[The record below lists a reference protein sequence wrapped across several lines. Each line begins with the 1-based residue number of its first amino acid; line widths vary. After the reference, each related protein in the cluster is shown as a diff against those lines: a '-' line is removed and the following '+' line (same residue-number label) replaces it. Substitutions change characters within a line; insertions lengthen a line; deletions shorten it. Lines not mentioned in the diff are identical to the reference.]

1 VSDLTPG
8 TASTM
13 SESVEDVLMRRLEMT
28 ESLVEAYKEQ
38 YWEVARALAQRKG
51 ATKLVEAC
59 RKEVEASG
67 NPGILPHAVAL
78 RELAGNESSTSA
90 AGVDVDAVAR
100 AEQSSLAS
108 LSREMKERG
117 AIAALCGMHNTFFIR
132 NHSVTLGRRDADID
146 ISDEASLLECERSI
160 SRLQCRIFLDDGGF
174 RLMNCGKRA
183 ASVDGLTLGEGEQV
197 RLGPLSLV
205 SIAAVS
211 FIFVPDIAMGDIAT
225 GVTV

>member
-1 VSDLTPG
+1 
-8 TASTM
+8 
-13 SESVEDVLMRRLEMT
+13 MRRLEMT

-38 YWEVARALAQRKG
+38 YWEVARALAQGKG
-51 ATKLVEAC
+51 ATKSVEAC

-90 AGVDVDAVAR
+90 ATGVDVDAVAR

-117 AIAALCGMHNTFFIR
+117 VIAVLCGMHKTFFIR

-183 ASVDGLTLGEGEQV
+183 VSVDGLTLGEGEQV
-197 RLGPLSLV
+197 ALGPLSLV
-205 SIAAVS
+205 SVAAVS
-211 FIFVPDIAMGDIAT
+211 FIFVPDIAT
-225 GVTV
+225 

>member
-1 VSDLTPG
+1 
-8 TASTM
+8 M

-38 YWEVARALAQRKG
+38 YWEVARALAQGKG
-51 ATKLVEAC
+51 ATKSVEAC

-90 AGVDVDAVAR
+90 ATGVDVDAVAR

-117 AIAALCGMHNTFFIR
+117 AIAVLCGMHKTFFIR

-183 ASVDGLTLGEGEQV
+183 VSVDGLTLGEGEQV
-197 RLGPLSLV
+197 ALGPLSLV
-205 SIAAVS
+205 SVAAVS
-211 FIFVPDIAMGDIAT
+211 FIFVPDIAT
-225 GVTV
+225 

>member
-1 VSDLTPG
+1 
-8 TASTM
+8 M

-38 YWEVARALAQRKG
+38 YWEVARALAQGKG
-51 ATKLVEAC
+51 ATKSVEAC

-90 AGVDVDAVAR
+90 ATGVDVDAVAR

-117 AIAALCGMHNTFFIR
+117 AIAVLCGMHKTFFIR

-183 ASVDGLTLGEGEQV
+183 VSVDGLRFCAKSNFRRVQGYEFF
-197 RLGPLSLV
+197 LV
-205 SIAAVS
+205 S
-211 FIFVPDIAMGDIAT
+211 FWRR
-225 GVTV
+225 

>member
-1 VSDLTPG
+1 
-8 TASTM
+8 
-13 SESVEDVLMRRLEMT
+13 MRRLEMT

-38 YWEVARALAQRKG
+38 YWEVARALAQGKG
-51 ATKLVEAC
+51 ATKSVEAC

-90 AGVDVDAVAR
+90 ATGVDVDAVAR

-117 AIAALCGMHNTFFIR
+117 AIAVLCGMHKTFFIR

-183 ASVDGLTLGEGEQV
+183 VSVDGLTLGEGEQV
-197 RLGPLSLV
+197 ALGPLSLV
-205 SIAAVS
+205 SVAAVS
-211 FIFVPDIAMGDIAT
+211 FIFVPDIAT
-225 GVTV
+225 

>member
-1 VSDLTPG
+1 
-8 TASTM
+8 M

-38 YWEVARALAQRKG
+38 YWEVARALAQGKG
-51 ATKLVEAC
+51 ATKSVEAC

-67 NPGILPHAVAL
+67 NPGVLPHAVAL

-90 AGVDVDAVAR
+90 ATGVDVDAVAR

-117 AIAALCGMHNTFFIR
+117 AIAALCGMHKTFFIR

-183 ASVDGLTLGEGEQV
+183 VSVDGLTLGEGEQV
-197 RLGPLSLV
+197 ALGPLSLV
-205 SIAAVS
+205 SVAAVS
-211 FIFVPDIAMGDIAT
+211 FIFVHVIH
-225 GVTV
+225 